1 MLDLPL
7 QVRQQRLVEIE
18 DRGGSQGSD
27 VEEDEQG
34 WLA

>member
-7 QVRQQRLVEIE
+7 EVRQQRLVEIE
-18 DRGGSQGSD
+18 DRGGSQDSD
-27 VEEDEQG
+27 VEGDEQG